1 VNTLITE
8 RFTLYDFMAA
18 GMLAI
23 FTVWLWQIIAFPIF
37 GNQNTLLA
45 TILSYIFYSI
55 GAVAITILAF
65 RRKSRK
71 RFLDGL
77 LLGIIMAL
85 AALFYIALLVG
96 MNTRFFTIVL
106 VSFTFGAGIGT
117 NIINKYIHPTLDQES
132 TPPGE
137 NDEDILIE

>member
-1 VNTLITE
+1 MITE
-8 RFTLYDFMAA
+8 RFTLYDFIAA

-37 GNQNTLLA
+37 GHQNSTLA

-55 GAVAITILAF
+55 GAIVITILAF

-77 LLGIIMAL
+77 LLGITMAL

-117 NIINKYIHPTLDQES
+117 AIVNKYMHLPLEEES
-132 TPPGE
+132 ALP
-137 NDEDILIE
+137 DEDDETYF

>member
-1 VNTLITE
+1 
-8 RFTLYDFMAA
+8 
-18 GMLAI
+18 MLAI

-37 GNQNTLLA
+37 GNQNTL
-45 TILSYIFYSI
+45 TVTVLSYMFYLIGSI
-55 GAVAITILAF
+55 AITILAF

-106 VSFTFGAGIGT
+106 VSFTLGAGVGT
-117 NIINKYIHPTLDQES
+117 AIVNKYIHDPLEEES
-132 TPPGE
+132 SLLNE
-137 NDEDILIE
+137 HHVDL

>member
-1 VNTLITE
+1 MYTE

-37 GNQNTLLA
+37 GNQNPLLA

-55 GAVAITILAF
+55 GAIAITILAF
-65 RRKSRK
+65 RKKSRK

-96 MNTRFFTIVL
+96 MNARFFTIVL
-106 VSFTFGAGIGT
+106 VSFTFGAGVGT
-117 NIINKYIHPTLDQES
+117 SIVNKYIHSPLEEES
-132 TPPGE
+132 TLPNE
-137 NDEDILIE
+137 HDEDLLAE